1 MALFAIA
8 DLHLSLGEDKPM
20 DVFAGWNDYTSR
32 LENNWRKLVTDNDT
46 VVVSGDISW
55 AMKLEETLTDFTFIE
70 NLPGKKIF
78 NKGNHD
84 YWWSTKT
91 KMDVFRK
98 IIHLIRYLSFSI
110 IHMLLTITQFAVQE
124 DGFLR
129 MNLKMI

>member
-20 DVFAGWNDYTSR
+20 DVFTGWNDYTSR

-70 NLPGKKIF
+70 NLCKKIF

-91 KMDVFRK
+91 KMDVFLK

>member
-55 AMKLEETLTDFTFIE
+55 AMKLEETLTDIE
-70 NLPGKKIF
+70 SSELF
-78 NKGNHD
+78 
-84 YWWSTKT
+84 
-91 KMDVFRK
+91 FRNS
-98 IIHLIRYLSFSI
+98 Y
-110 IHMLLTITQFAVQE
+110 
-124 DGFLR
+124 GFYFHR
-129 MNLKMI
+129 KSSR

>member
-84 YWWSTKT
+84 FGGAPRQKW
-91 KMDVFRK
+91 MCF
-98 IIHLIRYLSFSI
+98 
-110 IHMLLTITQFAVQE
+110 
-124 DGFLR
+124 
-129 MNLKMI
+129 

>member
-70 NLPGKKIF
+70 NLIELPISIDPLSLFSSSSVFILAFIF
-78 NKGNHD
+78 EKD
-84 YWWSTKT
+84 SPLSYSSSEQFIY
-91 KMDVFRK
+91 VFTV
-98 IIHLIRYLSFSI
+98 LFLC
-110 IHMLLTITQFAVQE
+110 LLGDINAVVFI
-124 DGFLR
+124 FL
-129 MNLKMI
+129 